1 MWVHAEEETVD
12 AVDRWKE
19 KREDFADLLKIWRT
33 NEEKTAR
40 RGREEIK
47 KEERSKGSAK
57 R

>member
-1 MWVHAEEETVD
+1 MWVHAEKETVD

-40 RGREEIK
+40 EEIK